1 MNPLI
6 AKSLRTRLDMCVF
19 FFMIVGASFEVGFV
33 VGLGRDPLQVGR
45 GVFRVHEQRIEATV
59 VELKCRI

>member
-1 MNPLI
+1 M
-6 AKSLRTRLDMCVF
+6 
-19 FFMIVGASFEVGFV
+19 FFMIVVASSEVRFIA
-33 VGLGRDPLQVGR
+33 GLGRDPLQVGR